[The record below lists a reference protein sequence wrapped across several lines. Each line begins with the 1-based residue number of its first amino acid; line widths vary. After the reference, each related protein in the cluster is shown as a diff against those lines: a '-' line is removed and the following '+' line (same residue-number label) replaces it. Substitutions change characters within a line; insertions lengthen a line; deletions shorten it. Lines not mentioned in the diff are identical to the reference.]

1 MGFNLNV
8 VTAFGITF
16 AVRLQSSIEEN
27 HAKVFAD
34 TTLHGVSGKK
44 INFQNTSTYR
54 YRDNNL
60 DPTTGKPIYSG
71 ITKEIS
77 SGIKLEIQ
85 GWVSGDGM
93 ITSTVTA
100 SLSRQGMDTSSK
112 TGNPPPTTEKIV
124 TTEVRGKSGE
134 PLILSGLVLNA
145 DSYQQKRVPFLSKLP
160 LLGNLFK
167 SKETNSEN
175 SQVVIY
181 LVPFLEEEKNPYEHK
196 KYDKEWADQR
206 IKDFTGRCNVRL

>member
-1 MGFNLNV
+1 M
-8 VTAFGITF
+8 
-16 AVRLQSSIEEN
+16 
-27 HAKVFAD
+27 
-34 TTLHGVSGKK
+34 
-44 INFQNTSTYR
+44 
-54 YRDNNL
+54 
-60 DPTTGKPIYSG
+60 
-71 ITKEIS
+71 
-77 SGIKLEIQ
+77 
-85 GWVSGDGM
+85 
-93 ITSTVTA
+93 
-100 SLSRQGMDTSSK
+100 
-112 TGNPPPTTEKIV
+112 
-124 TTEVRGKSGE
+124 
-134 PLILSGLVLNA
+134 SGLVLNA